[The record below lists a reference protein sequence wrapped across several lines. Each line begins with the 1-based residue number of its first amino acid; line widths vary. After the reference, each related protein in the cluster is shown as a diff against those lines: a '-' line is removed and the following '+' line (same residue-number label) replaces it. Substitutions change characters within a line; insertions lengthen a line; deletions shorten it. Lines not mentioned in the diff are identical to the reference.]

1 MFSYYNFLL
10 MESTGTQGQG
20 QVAKNNPPK
29 GGLNLIEILKDYIEN
44 MLLEC

>member
-1 MFSYYNFLL
+1 
-10 MESTGTQGQG
+10 MESTGPQAPG
-20 QVAKNNPPK
+20 QVAKNAPPK